1 MGTAAKRGRPSKFT
15 PECRN
20 RIVSLINA
28 GNYLDTACQAAG
40 ITYSTYREWIKR
52 GQREYDRLEMSP
64 RAKVKESEKDYLDFF
79 EAVQKAEATAEA
91 RNLTIINKAAEKNW
105 QAAAWFL
112 ERKAPDRWGRKD
124 RFKGSIT
131 HEGTIDHGNKAG
143 DAFDNLTEEE
153 LRRLSELHS

>member
-1 MGTAAKRGRPSKFT
+1 MGMAAKRGRPSKFT
-15 PECRN
+15 PERKN
-20 RIVSLINA
+20 RILSLINA

-40 ITYSTYREWIKR
+40 VTYATYREWVKR
-52 GQREYDRLEMSP
+52 GQKEYDRLEESS
-64 RAKVKESEKDYLDFF
+64 RAKPRESEKDYLDFF

-124 RFKGSIT
+124 RFKGNIV
-131 HEGTIDHGNKAG
+131 HENVGGNASSG
-143 DAFDNLTEEE
+143 DVLENLTEDE
-153 LRRLSELHS
+153 LRRLSNLNC